1 MNFKG
6 KMQRKSGITLIALT
20 ITIIVLL
27 ILAGVAITAISRDNG
42 ILQNAARAKEET
54 EQAERDEK
62 EKLGDMEDILNEY
75 TTGQTVEQVT
85 DEKAGVLEGT
95 GTDDDPYVINSIEDL
110 VVFASN
116 VRKGTTYEGQTVKL
130 GLSLDFKSNKSYVNP
145 LRTDYGEYGYD
156 GELKTLLTSGEGF
169 IPIGSSSTQE
179 NNFFYGTFDGNNY
192 DIYNLYVGLDIN
204 QNEDII
210 LGFFAVN
217 YGTIKNLNL
226 KNVNIDIPNVKNNI
240 TVGVGGVTATNRNSI
255 ADCYVSGNIINK
267 GNLYSMAGGI
277 CGVLDSEATIEN
289 CINESNILV
298 ENNSGPVAG
307 GIVGQSSAN
316 TGIINASC
324 NTGTIQANGKENA
337 EISVG
342 GIIGYS
348 RGEVKNCYNTGNI
361 NGKSNKDARIGG
373 IVGAAEQNK
382 NVSYCYNTGEI
393 KSEGSTSN
401 LNQGGIIGWNYEN
414 SISNV
419 FNFGNINVQVQPMD
433 EIKKDKFKAGGI
445 AAGTLSYTIENA
457 YNIGDVIE
465 NIEAESIGSIVG
477 QRWDSTL
484 SNCNYLKG
492 TYSKGIGILYT
503 SSDTEEG
510 VTELE
515 DISDFPDILDV
526 INEEG
531 MFKEYTNNIN
541 NGYPVLNWQ

>member
-210 LGFFAVN
+210 LRFFAIN
-217 YGTIKNLNL
+217 YINIKNLNL

-240 TVGVGGVTATNRNSI
+240 TVGVGGVTAKNRNSI

-337 EISVG
+337 EINVG

-348 RGEVKNCYNTGNI
+348 RGEVKNCYNTGNV
-361 NGKSNKDARIGG
+361 NGKSNKVVKIGG

-401 LNQGGIIGWNYEN
+401 LCQGGIIGWNYAN

-433 EIKKDKFKAGGI
+433 EINKDKFKAGGI
-445 AAGTLSYTIENA
+445 AAGTIVYTIENA
-457 YNIGDVIE
+457 YNIG
-465 NIEAESIGSIVG
+465 NIIKNNEAESIGSIVG
-477 QRWDSTL
+477 QRWDSIL

-492 TYSKGIGILYT
+492 TYSKGIGSLYS

-531 MFKEYTNNIN
+531 MFKEDANNIN

>member
-240 TVGVGGVTATNRNSI
+240 TVGVGGVTAMNRNSI

-337 EISVG
+337 EINVG

-361 NGKSNKDARIGG
+361 NGKSNKDAKIGG

-531 MFKEYTNNIN
+531 MFKEDTNNIN